1 MNVNF
6 AKLCRR
12 TGGYKL
18 AWLITLSDPN
28 DTIVLRVV
36 NNNANVSFGGH
47 TYTASTFN
55 YLPGEAVHG
64 MDGGGTLDIAVT
76 DNSVIDMIEA
86 YRSVKLE
93 VVGVLVDSAVTEI
106 QGFSHTWGS
115 VSWDGKKASFTFEK
129 DEKLTMTFPAVI
141 LDPSINRGNAGS
153 MTGARLPRANW
164 ISQGGNVMVPK
175 EEWISPGTGGGA
187 IS

>member
-18 AWLITLSDPN
+18 AWLITLSDPD
-28 DTIVLRVV
+28 DTTILRVV

-64 MDGGGTLDIAVT
+64 MDGGGTLDIVVT
-76 DNSVIDMIEA
+76 DNAVIDIIET

-93 VVGVLVDSAVTEI
+93 VVGVLVDSTVSEV

-129 DEKLTMTFPAVI
+129 DEKLTMTFPSI
-141 LDPSINRGNAGS
+141 LLDPSINRGNAGS
-153 MTGARLPRANW
+153 MTGARLSRGNW
-164 ISQGGNVMVPK
+164 IPA
-175 EEWISPGTGGGA
+175 PGVTVSGP
-187 IS
+187 IDWVL

>member
-18 AWLITLSDPN
+18 AWLIDLRVPVHGPVTVYYV
-28 DTIVLRVV
+28 TVLRVV
-36 NNNANVSFGGH
+36 NNNENVSFGGY
-47 TYTASTFN
+47 TYSAATFN
-55 YLPGEAVHG
+55 YTPGEAVHG
-64 MDGGGTLDIAVT
+64 MDGGGTLDIAVD
-76 DNSVIDMIEA
+76 DNTVIKIIEG
-86 YRSVKLE
+86 YRSFKLE

-129 DEKLTMTFPAVI
+129 DEKLTMTFPSI
-141 LDPSINRGNAGS
+141 LLDPSINRGNAGS
-153 MTGARLPRANW
+153 MTGARLSRLHW
-164 ISQGGNVMVPK
+164 F
-175 EEWISPGTGGGA
+175 PGVEFDPGA
-187 IS
+187 RKR

>member
-18 AWLITLSDPN
+18 AWLIELTGPVALP
-28 DTIVLRVV
+28 VVRAV
-36 NNNANVSFGGH
+36 NNNEDVVYGGH
-47 TYTASTFN
+47 TYSASTFN

-64 MDGGGTLDIAVT
+64 MDGGGTLDIVVT
-76 DNSVIDMIEA
+76 DNTVIDIIET
-86 YRSVKLE
+86 YRSVKLD

-129 DEKLTMTFPAVI
+129 DEKLTMTFPSI
-141 LDPSINRGNAGS
+141 LLDPSINRGNAGS
-153 MTGARLPRANW
+153 MTGARLPKANW
-164 ISQGGNVMVPK
+164 ISPAPGVG
-175 EEWISPGTGGGA
+175 WIGGGS
-187 IS
+187 IGGWGV

>member
-18 AWLITLSDPN
+18 AWLITLSDPD
-28 DTIVLRVV
+28 DTTILRVV

-64 MDGGGTLDIAVT
+64 MDGGGTLDIVVT
-76 DNSVIDMIEA
+76 DNAVIDIIET

-93 VVGVLVDSAVTEI
+93 VVGVLVDSTVSEV

-129 DEKLTMTFPAVI
+129 DEKLTMTFPSI
-141 LDPSINRGNAGS
+141 LLDPSINRGNAGS
-153 MTGARLPRANW
+153 MTGARLSRLHW
-164 ISQGGNVMVPK
+164 F
-175 EEWISPGTGGGA
+175 PGVEFDPGA
-187 IS
+187 RKR

>member
-36 NNNANVSFGGH
+36 NNNADVVYGGH
-47 TYTASTFN
+47 TYAASTFN
-55 YLPGEAVHG
+55 YTPGESVHG

-76 DNSVIDMIEA
+76 DNSVIDMIEL
-86 YRSVKLE
+86 YRSVKLD

-129 DEKLTMTFPAVI
+129 DEKLTMTFPSI
-141 LDPSINRGNAGS
+141 LLDPSINRGNAGS
-153 MTGARLPRANW
+153 MTGARLSKIHW
-164 ISQGGNVMVPK
+164 F
-175 EEWISPGTGGGA
+175 PGREFDPPPGRG
-187 IS
+187 

>member
-1 MNVNF
+1 MNINF

-18 AWLITLSDPN
+18 AWLITLSDPD
-28 DTIVLRVV
+28 DTTILRVV
-36 NNNANVSFGGH
+36 NNNADVVFGGN

-64 MDGGGTLDIAVT
+64 MDGGGTLDIVVT

-86 YRSVKLE
+86 YRSVKLD
-93 VVGVLVDSAVTEI
+93 VVGVLVDSTVTEI

-129 DEKLTMTFPAVI
+129 DEKLTMTFPSI
-141 LDPSINRGNAGS
+141 LLDPSINRGNAGS
-153 MTGARLPRANW
+153 MTGARLPKPNW
-164 ISQGGNVMVPK
+164 TL
-175 EEWISPGTGGGA
+175 PGWVRDAWDLLTGGGD
-187 IS
+187 

>member
-18 AWLITLSDPN
+18 AWLITLSDA
-28 DTIVLRVV
+28 DDATVLRVV
-36 NNNANVSFGGH
+36 NNNADVSFGGH

-64 MDGGGTLDIAVT
+64 MDGGGTLDIVVT

-93 VVGVLVDSAVTEI
+93 VVGVLVDSSVSEI

-115 VSWDGKKASFTFEK
+115 VSWDGRKASFTFEK
-129 DEKLTMTFPAVI
+129 DEKLTMTFPAI
-141 LDPSINRGNAGS
+141 LLDPSINRGNAGS
-153 MTGARLPRANW
+153 MTGARIPSVNQR
-164 ISQGGNVMVPK
+164 
-175 EEWISPGTGGGA
+175 
-187 IS
+187 

>member
-1 MNVNF
+1 MERGIYNRGGDVNVNF

-18 AWLITLSDPN
+18 AWLIGLQVQVHNPFGLVYYSTF
-28 DTIVLRVV
+28 LRVV
-36 NNNANVSFGGH
+36 NNNENVSFGGK
-47 TYTASTFN
+47 TYSAATFN
-55 YLPGEAVHG
+55 YTPGEAVHG

-76 DNSVIDMIEA
+76 DNSVIDMIES

-93 VVGVLVDSAVTEI
+93 VVGVLVDSAVTEV

-129 DEKLTMTFPAVI
+129 DEKLTMTFPSI
-141 LDPSINRGNAGS
+141 LLDPSINRGNAGS
-153 MTGARLPRANW
+153 MAGARLPKANW
-164 ISQGGNVMVPK
+164 I
-175 EEWISPGTGGGA
+175 
-187 IS
+187 

>member
-12 TGGYKL
+12 TGRYKL
-18 AWLITLSDPN
+18 AWLITLSDQN
-28 DTIVLRVV
+28 DTTILRVV
-36 NNNANVSFGGH
+36 NNNANVSFGGN

-64 MDGGGTLDIAVT
+64 MDGGGTLDIVVT
-76 DNSVIDMIEA
+76 DNAVIDIIET

-93 VVGVLVDSAVTEI
+93 VVGVLVDSSVSEV

-129 DEKLTMTFPAVI
+129 DEKLTMTFPSI
-141 LDPSINRGNAGS
+141 LLDPSINRGNAGS
-153 MTGARLPRANW
+153 MTGARIPSVNQR
-164 ISQGGNVMVPK
+164 
-175 EEWISPGTGGGA
+175 
-187 IS
+187 

>member
-18 AWLITLSDPN
+18 AWLITLSDTD

-64 MDGGGTLDIAVT
+64 MDGGGTLDIVVT
-76 DNSVIDMIEA
+76 DNTVIDIIET
-86 YRSVKLE
+86 YRSVKLD
-93 VVGVLVDSAVTEI
+93 VVGVLVDSTVSEV

-129 DEKLTMTFPAVI
+129 DEKLTMTFPSI
-141 LDPSINRGNAGS
+141 LLDPSINRGNAGS
-153 MTGARLPRANW
+153 MTGARLPEANW
-164 ISQGGNVMVPK
+164 LPQWLK
-175 EEWISPGTGGGA
+175 EWIEQFPR
-187 IS
+187 

>member
-18 AWLITLSDPN
+18 AWLITLSDPD
-28 DTIVLRVV
+28 DTTTLRVV
-36 NNNANVSFGGH
+36 NNNADVVFGGN

-64 MDGGGTLDIAVT
+64 MDGGGTLDIVVT
-76 DNSVIDMIEA
+76 DNAVIDIIET

-93 VVGVLVDSAVTEI
+93 VVGVLVDSSVSEV

-129 DEKLTMTFPAVI
+129 DEKLTMTFPSI
-141 LDPSINRGNAGS
+141 LLDPSINRGNAGS
-153 MTGARLPRANW
+153 MTGARLPKANW
-164 ISQGGNVMVPK
+164 IP
-175 EEWISPGTGGGA
+175 PGWVRDAWDLLTGGGD
-187 IS
+187 

>member
-18 AWLITLSDPN
+18 AWLIDLRVPVHGPVTVYYV
-28 DTIVLRVV
+28 TVLRVV
-36 NNNANVSFGGH
+36 NNNENVSFGGY
-47 TYTASTFN
+47 TYSAATFN
-55 YLPGEAVHG
+55 YTPGEAVHG
-64 MDGGGTLDIAVT
+64 MDGGGTLDIAVD
-76 DNSVIDMIEA
+76 DNTVIKIIEG
-86 YRSVKLE
+86 YRSFKLE

-129 DEKLTMTFPAVI
+129 DEKLTMTFPSI
-141 LDPSINRGNAGS
+141 LLDPSINRGNAGS
-153 MTGARLPRANW
+153 MTGARLSRLH
-164 ISQGGNVMVPK
+164 
-175 EEWISPGTGGGA
+175 
-187 IS
+187 

>member
-18 AWLITLSDPN
+18 AWLITLSDPD

-64 MDGGGTLDIAVT
+64 MDGGGTLDIVVT
-76 DNSVIDMIEA
+76 DNTVIDIIET
-86 YRSVKLE
+86 YRSVKLD
-93 VVGVLVDSAVTEI
+93 VVGVLVDSTVSEV

-115 VSWDGKKASFTFEK
+115 VSWDGRKASFTFEK
-129 DEKLTMTFPAVI
+129 DEKLTMTFPSI
-141 LDPSINRGNAGS
+141 LLDPSINRGNAGS
-153 MTGARLPRANW
+153 MTGARVLNANW
-164 ISQGGNVMVPK
+164 LPQWLK
-175 EEWISPGTGGGA
+175 EWIEQFPR
-187 IS
+187 

>member
-1 MNVNF
+1 MNINF

-18 AWLITLSDPN
+18 AWLITLSDPD
-28 DTIVLRVV
+28 DTTILRVV
-36 NNNANVSFGGH
+36 NNNADVVYGGH

-64 MDGGGTLDIAVT
+64 MDGGGTLDIVVT
-76 DNSVIDMIEA
+76 DNAVIDIIET

-93 VVGVLVDSAVTEI
+93 VVGVLVDSTVSEV

-129 DEKLTMTFPAVI
+129 DEKLTMTFPSI
-141 LDPSINRGNAGS
+141 LLDPSINRGNAGS
-153 MTGARLPRANW
+153 MAGARLPKANW
-164 ISQGGNVMVPK
+164 IYD
-175 EEWISPGTGGGA
+175 WIDWFKRATGT
-187 IS
+187 

>member
-1 MNVNF
+1 MERGLYNRGGNVNINF

-18 AWLITLSDPN
+18 AWLITLSDP
-28 DTIVLRVV
+28 DDATVLRVV
-36 NNNANVSFGGH
+36 NNNADVVYGGH

-64 MDGGGTLDIAVT
+64 MDGGGTLDIVVT
-76 DNSVIDMIEA
+76 DNAVIDIIET

-93 VVGVLVDSAVTEI
+93 VVGVLVDSTVSEV

-129 DEKLTMTFPAVI
+129 DEKLTMTFPAI
-141 LDPSINRGNAGS
+141 LLDPSINRGNAGS
-153 MTGARLPRANW
+153 MTGARIPSVNQR
-164 ISQGGNVMVPK
+164 
-175 EEWISPGTGGGA
+175 
-187 IS
+187 

>member
-18 AWLITLSDPN
+18 AWLIDLKVKVRILFDDVYVTA
-28 DTIVLRVV
+28 LRAV
-36 NNNANVSFGGH
+36 NNNEDVSFGGH
-47 TYTASTFN
+47 TYSAATFN
-55 YLPGEAVHG
+55 YTPGEAVHG
-64 MDGGGTLDIAVT
+64 FDGGGTLDIVVT
-76 DNSVIDMIEA
+76 DNAVIDIIET

-93 VVGVLVDSAVTEI
+93 VVGVLVDSTVSEV

-129 DEKLTMTFPAVI
+129 DEKLTMTFPSI
-141 LDPSINRGNAGS
+141 LLDPSINRGNAGS
-153 MTGARLPRANW
+153 MAGARLPR
-164 ISQGGNVMVPK
+164 GGWV
-175 EEWISPGTGGGA
+175 
-187 IS
+187 

>member
-1 MNVNF
+1 
-6 AKLCRR
+6 
-12 TGGYKL
+12 
-18 AWLITLSDPN
+18 
-28 DTIVLRVV
+28 
-36 NNNANVSFGGH
+36 
-47 TYTASTFN
+47 
-55 YLPGEAVHG
+55 

-129 DEKLTMTFPAVI
+129 DEKLTMTFPSI
-141 LDPSINRGNAGS
+141 LLDPSINRGNAGS
-153 MTGARLPRANW
+153 MTGARIPSFNW
-164 ISQGGNVMVPK
+164 IPA
-175 EEWISPGTGGGA
+175 PGVGWTGGGS
-187 IS
+187 IGGWE

>member
-1 MNVNF
+1 MNINF

-18 AWLITLSDPN
+18 AWLITLSDPD
-28 DTIVLRVV
+28 DTTILRVV

-64 MDGGGTLDIAVT
+64 MDGGGTLDIVVT
-76 DNSVIDMIEA
+76 DNAVIDIIET
-86 YRSVKLE
+86 YRSVKLD
-93 VVGVLVDSAVTEI
+93 VVGVLVDSSVSEV

-129 DEKLTMTFPAVI
+129 DEKLTMTFPSVL

-153 MTGARLPRANW
+153 MTGARLPEANW
-164 ISQGGNVMVPK
+164 ISRGVVLTDGGW
-175 EEWISPGTGGGA
+175 EG
-187 IS
+187 

>member
-18 AWLITLSDPN
+18 AWLIDLKVQVHFPSGDVYVTA
-28 DTIVLRVV
+28 LRAV
-36 NNNANVSFGGH
+36 NNNEDVSFGGK
-47 TYTASTFN
+47 TYSAATFN
-55 YLPGEAVHG
+55 YTPGEAVHG

-76 DNSVIDMIEA
+76 DNSVINNIEL

-129 DEKLTMTFPAVI
+129 DEKLTMTFPSI
-141 LDPSINRGNAGS
+141 LLDPSISRGNAGS
-153 MTGARLPRANW
+153 MTGARLPEANW
-164 ISQGGNVMVPK
+164 ISRGVVLTDGGW
-175 EEWISPGTGGGA
+175 EG
-187 IS
+187 